1 MLSSSTIFTYRRF
14 AVEREL
20 DTSIVVCRTGK
31 VQQPFGCGTT
41 PPQMDQPNGPMATT
55 AEQVGGS
62 LGNPGLDAASFTPTS
77 VSDGSN
83 SLLLGLSS

>member
-1 MLSSSTIFTYRRF
+1 MMLSSSTIFTYRRF

-41 PPQMDQPNGPMATT
+41 PPQMDQPN
-55 AEQVGGS
+55 VK
-62 LGNPGLDAASFTPTS
+62 LFFFSFYCIS
-77 VSDGSN
+77 FY
-83 SLLLGLSS
+83 SS